1 MSDLMNTMPGLLT
14 ALGALAALT
23 SIITEL
29 TKDLGFLSRIPT
41 DAQVIVTALV
51 LSCGAAR
58 AWAEI
63 AGAASTWYLAAG
75 AVVCGLL
82 TAFIAMY
89 GWATFFDLLQRFD
102 PAKGGEERE

>member
-23 SIITEL
+23 SALTEL
-29 TKDLGFLSRIPT
+29 TKDLGPLSRIPT
-41 DAQVIVTALV
+41 DAQVIVTAL
-51 LSCGAAR
+51 LLNCGAAW
-58 AWAEI
+58 AWAENT
-63 AGAASTWYLAAG
+63 GAAPAWQLAAG
-75 AVVCGLL
+75 AIVCGLL

-102 PAKGGEERE
+102 PARGGGERE

>member
-1 MSDLMNTMPGLLT
+1 MSDLINAIPQLLT

-23 SIITEL
+23 SIVTEL
-29 TKDLGFLSRIPT
+29 TKNLGFLSRIPT
-41 DAQVIVTALV
+41 DAQVIVTSLL
-51 LSCGAAR
+51 LSGGAAC
-58 AWAEI
+58 AWAEHT
-63 AGAASTWYLAAG
+63 GAALTWYLAAG

-89 GWATFFDLLQRFD
+89 GWATFFDLVQRFD

>member
-1 MSDLMNTMPGLLT
+1 MSDLMNTMAGLLT

-23 SIITEL
+23 SVITEL
-29 TKDLGFLSRIPT
+29 TKNLGSLSRIPT
-41 DAQVIVTALV
+41 DAQVIVTALI
-51 LSCGAAR
+51 LNCGAAW
-58 AWAEI
+58 AWTEHT
-63 AGAASTWYLAAG
+63 GAAPGWQLAAG

-102 PAKGGEERE
+102 PSRGGGERE

>member
-1 MSDLMNTMPGLLT
+1 MSDLINAIPQLLT

-23 SIITEL
+23 SIVTEL
-29 TKDLGFLSRIPT
+29 TKNLGFLSRIPT
-41 DAQVIVTALV
+41 DAQVIVTSLL
-51 LSCGAAR
+51 LSGGAAC
-58 AWAEI
+58 AWAEHT
-63 AGAASTWYLAAG
+63 GAALTWYLAAG

-102 PAKGGEERE
+102 PRQGGEEHE

>member
-29 TKDLGFLSRIPT
+29 TKNLGFLSRIPT
-41 DAQVIVTALV
+41 DLQVIVTALA
-51 LSCGAAR
+51 LSLGAAW

-63 AGAASTWYLAAG
+63 AGAAPTWYLAAG

-102 PAKGGEERE
+102 PSRGGGERE